1 MTTHVF
7 CIHCTLPQSFC
18 ICASAPIL
26 SNQNATI
33 LFHPRELERRN
44 SSGRLLKQLNLI
56 KAFTWHRLNTTL
68 ERQLDQHI
76 LLFPDDDLI
85 DSNAPTIPWHPEQSI
100 LILDGTWQETQK
112 MLRQS
117 SWLKTLPR
125 YSLRQQTSNYSL
137 RRNQKPDGLST
148 LEALAYYLGEQGHTK
163 DRQELLQ
170 FFSKFQVQYKQLQNT
185 GQLK

>member
-26 SNQNATI
+26 TNQNATI

-56 KAFTWHRLNTTL
+56 EALTWHRLDTDL
-68 ERQLDQHI
+68 EQKLDQHV
-76 LLFPDDDLI
+76 LLFPDDDLAGAKTPSTLSRP
-85 DSNAPTIPWHPEQSI
+85 DQSI

-117 SWLKTLPR
+117 SWLKALPR
-125 YSLRQQTSNYSL
+125 YSLRQQTSNYLL
-137 RRNQKPDGLST
+137 RRNQKTHGLST
-148 LEALAYYLGEQGHTK
+148 LEALAYYLGEQGHTL